1 MADLVWEAGRVLG
14 SGSRFLGVQVDLRWC
29 VWGVIL
35 CKSYNGGG
43 GGWLQVPGT
52 GVPRCIGRSKLQ
64 KPMFFIWCKWLGQ
77 LYSWQ
82 KISGIC
88 KENLLQEAGRGLVSE
103 TKFLG
108 HVGMPK
114 WELHFIFI
122 FHIIYIYIS
131 NISDMTVLIEFL
143 NVIIFLKEKIIYI
156 AKRTSSSLVW
166 GSEEGVF
173 GSSRWMNDWVSD
185 GC

>member
-1 MADLVWEAGRVLG
+1 M
-14 SGSRFLGVQVDLRWC
+14 
-29 VWGVIL
+29 
-35 CKSYNGGG
+35 
-43 GGWLQVPGT
+43 
-52 GVPRCIGRSKLQ
+52 
-64 KPMFFIWCKWLGQ
+64 
-77 LYSWQ
+77 
-82 KISGIC
+82 
-88 KENLLQEAGRGLVSE
+88 SE

-156 AKRTSSSLVW
+156 AKKNQLQL
-166 GSEEGVF
+166 GLGF
-173 GSSRWMNDWVSD
+173 
-185 GC
+185 